1 MTGNSSLSPHR
12 MAPNSITST
21 DNTCLRLRLQPTE
34 AAFKRPLENSL
45 MSKLPISLSQ
55 TMFQLP
61 LRPRLHDFGDNN
73 LAAFLHPR
81 RAFGSRESH
90 HRACRGNSR
99 SPRSRC
105 FGDL

>member
-21 DNTCLRLRLQPTE
+21 DHTCRRCDLQPTE
-34 AAFKRPLENSL
+34 AAFKRSLENSW

-61 LRPRLHDFGDNN
+61 LTPRFHDFDDNN
-73 LAAFLHPR
+73 LAAFSHSRP
-81 RAFGSRESH
+81 AFGSRESH
-90 HRACRGNSR
+90 HRACHGNSR